1 MKKVLK
7 AAGVILAGIVGLI
20 LLVALGL
27 VIYGETQ
34 FKKVQNR
41 PVYELAA
48 DSSPEGIARGEYLVR
63 IMGCTDCHTGRQN
76 GARFLAGNVEDVTL
90 GPVQAVFAVPNLTQ
104 DVETGLGGWTDA
116 EIARAI
122 REGIDREGRE
132 LVVMPS
138 FNYHVMSDADIAAL
152 IGYLRTLEPVNNPVP
167 PLSANTIGKI
177 MTELGMMGPSPVGT
191 PITEHQEAPQAGTV
205 AYGGYL
211 VSLGGCRDCHGM
223 ELIGGIPPLTPDGPP
238 APDLTPAGNLS
249 GWQEAD
255 FIRTLR
261 TGITPEG
268 RSLDPNRM
276 PWPVYSQMTDDDLR
290 LVFSF
295 LQTLPTRTASK

>member
-7 AAGVILAGIVGLI
+7 AAGVILAGIIGLI

-104 DVETGLGGWTDA
+104 DVETGLGG
-116 EIARAI
+116 
-122 REGIDREGRE
+122 
-132 LVVMPS
+132 
-138 FNYHVMSDADIAAL
+138 
-152 IGYLRTLEPVNNPVP
+152 
-167 PLSANTIGKI
+167 
-177 MTELGMMGPSPVGT
+177 
-191 PITEHQEAPQAGTV
+191 
-205 AYGGYL
+205 
-211 VSLGGCRDCHGM
+211 
-223 ELIGGIPPLTPDGPP
+223 
-238 APDLTPAGNLS
+238 
-249 GWQEAD
+249 
-255 FIRTLR
+255 
-261 TGITPEG
+261 
-268 RSLDPNRM
+268 
-276 PWPVYSQMTDDDLR
+276 
-290 LVFSF
+290 
-295 LQTLPTRTASK
+295 